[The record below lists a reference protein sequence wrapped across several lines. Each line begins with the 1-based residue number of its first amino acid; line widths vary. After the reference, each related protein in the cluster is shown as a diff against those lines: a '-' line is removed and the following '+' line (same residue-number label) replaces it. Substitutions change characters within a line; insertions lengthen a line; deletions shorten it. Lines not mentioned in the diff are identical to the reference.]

1 LSQFS
6 LSLPRVKL
14 AANFVQASIV
24 QPRCL
29 RLLCTAIFAASA
41 SLALAQTPVS
51 NVSNNIEQSVANV
64 AAELKQACPL
74 ADPSSQ
80 SAFDRCRQTF
90 FDNSLIKQMMGSVV
104 LWGRQRDPKLTI
116 KDSSLTQFAPDIVA
130 GMYMPLFMFDGKY
143 TLVYHEQEK
152 LYLATLGVAFRNR
165 LQPGQF
171 PYPFWH
177 DEKKWDGY
185 QDANVMLLWI
195 DPANSKIKVAQFAPT
210 GKTMEG
216 YASSKVAPAAHD
228 GKWLWTDAQGK
239 TQPAVTLFDG
249 LYRDNN
255 PYKEKLDLTYRDFAI
270 TLRESQC
277 LNCHVPNNPDK
288 MKRLVLMQTPAHA
301 SMEIQRIL
309 KSVREKKMPLDDQN
323 IEKTLDPQLEKV
335 LLEKGGA
342 FEAVVNAAREWES
355 KQAVR

>member
-1 LSQFS
+1 MSKKN
-6 LSLPRVKL
+6 LPQL
-14 AANFVQASIV
+14 AAEDVVQKNLAK
-24 QPRCL
+24 PRCL
-29 RLLCTAIFAASA
+29 QILSSAILAFCALTASA
-41 SLALAQTPVS
+41 QTLELTVP
-51 NVSNNIEQSVANV
+51 NNINQAVANV
-64 AAELKQACPL
+64 AAQLKQACPL
-74 ADPSSQ
+74 TDPSSQ
-80 SAFDRCRQTF
+80 AAFDQCRQTF
-90 FDNSLIKQMMGSVV
+90 FDNSLAKQLMGPIV

-116 KDSSLTQFAPDIVA
+116 KESSLTQFAPDIVA

-143 TLVYHEQEK
+143 KVVYNEQEK

-185 QDANVMLLWI
+185 QNANVMLLWI
-195 DPANSKIKVAQFAPT
+195 DPATSKIKVAQFAPT
-210 GKTMEG
+210 GETMAG
-216 YASSKVAPAAHD
+216 YASNKTTPALHD

-255 PYKEKLDLTYRDFAI
+255 PFKDKLDQTYRDFAI

-301 SMEIQRIL
+301 SAEIQRII
-309 KSVREKKMPLDDQN
+309 KSVREKKMPLDEQG
-323 IEKTLDPQLEKV
+323 IEKNLDPQLEKV

-342 FEAVVNAAREWES
+342 FEAVVKAAREWES
-355 KQAVR
+355 KQAAR